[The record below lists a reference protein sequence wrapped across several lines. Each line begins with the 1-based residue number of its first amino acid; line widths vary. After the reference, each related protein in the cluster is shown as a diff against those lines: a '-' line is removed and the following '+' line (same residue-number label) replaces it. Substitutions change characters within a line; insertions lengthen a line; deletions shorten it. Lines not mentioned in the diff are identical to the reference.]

1 MHATVSRSARR
12 GGALILAL
20 MFIGVVSAGFASWAL
35 LIQQRAGVSDLEE
48 HQARKRLAAANSEIM
63 VRDYMLTRV
72 LAANGDDTLDG
83 GAPGSN
89 GASWSTSTTANWQG
103 STLIDDTYWPSTTG
117 WRGYALNSI
126 SWIGGINGFSPT
138 YDLPYSKALT
148 FKANYKQ
155 LSFAGSSQ
163 QFPDD
168 ATTYRSFLRSSSP
181 ILGGDL
187 LVLHQPNPA
196 VTGNVAVQGR
206 VVHFAPNL
214 AASAYT
220 ARSQRFTSPG
230 QLALTVVPASIAG
243 GSLLV
248 SNLPWTALSSGNISN
263 PNIGIDPDPAISTD
277 WRLPDFSGWLNV
289 IDASTTNASNSLKT
303 ELSANSSTIQATGT
317 TDTLAFDAS
326 RGLTVIGSTGVATIS
341 PCLGAAAADLPSVV
355 ISNGL
360 TELII
365 DGQSGSNLTSY
376 APFRPAFAVVYT
388 QDATVLGRNLATI
401 RLRNQNRRPMILALK
416 KATRSPAI
424 NHTVNVV
431 VESPVT
437 DPTWRLI
444 IIAENVPLN
453 ITYATSASPL
463 YQAATVNLVGGIQ
476 TDSPLIF
483 PASPQLFEMH
493 LETDTRGLLR
503 LTPRLAWA
511 ETFLTGKL

>member
-20 MFIGVVSAGFASWAL
+20 LFIGVISAGFASWAL

-48 HQARKRLAAANSEIM
+48 HQARKRLAAANSEMM

-89 GASWSTSTTANWQG
+89 GAAWSTSTTAIWKG

-117 WRGYALNSI
+117 WRGYALDSI

-138 YDLPYSKALT
+138 YDYPYSKTLT
-148 FKANYKQ
+148 FNANYKQ
-155 LSFAGSSQ
+155 LSFAGSAQ

-168 ATTYRSFLRSSSP
+168 ATTYRAYLRSSSP

-230 QLALTVVPASIAG
+230 QVPLTVVPASIAG
-243 GSLLV
+243 GALLV
-248 SNLPWTALSSGNISN
+248 SNLPWTALSSGNINN
-263 PNIGIDPDPAISTD
+263 PNIGIDPNPSVSTD
-277 WRLPDFSGWLNV
+277 WRLPDFSGLLNV
-289 IDASTTNASNSLKT
+289 IDASTTNASNSLKS
-303 ELSANSSTIQATGT
+303 ELELNSSTIAATGI
-317 TDTLAFDAS
+317 TDKSNS
-326 RGLTVIGSTGVATIS
+326 RGLDIIGATGIATIS
-341 PCLGAAAADLPSVV
+341 PCLGSATPDLPGVS
-355 ISNGL
+355 ITNGL
-360 TELII
+360 SELVIE
-365 DGQSGSNLTSY
+365 GQSGPNLTSY

-388 QDATVLGRNLATI
+388 QDATPTGRNLTTI

-424 NHTVNVV
+424 NHTVNVI

-437 DPTWRLI
+437 GPTWRLI

-476 TDSPLIF
+476 TDSPLNF
-483 PASPQLFEMH
+483 PASPQLFEIQ

-503 LTPRLAWA
+503 LSPRLAWT

>member
-20 MFIGVVSAGFASWAL
+20 MFIGVISAGFASWAL

-72 LAANGDDTLDG
+72 LAANGDAALDG
-83 GAPGSN
+83 MAPGSDN
-89 GASWSTSTTANWQG
+89 AVWSTSTSTVWKG

-117 WRGYALNSI
+117 WRGYAMDSI

-138 YDLPYSKALT
+138 YDLPYTKALT

-155 LSFAGSSQ
+155 LDFANAAQ
-163 QFPDD
+163 RFPDD
-168 ATTYRSFLRSSSP
+168 ETTYRAFLRSSSP

-196 VTGNVAVQGR
+196 ATGNVAVQGR

-220 ARSQRFTSPG
+220 ARSRRFTSPG
-230 QLALTVVPASIAG
+230 QVALTVVPASIAG

-263 PNIGIDPDPAISTD
+263 PNIGIDPNPAISTD
-277 WRLPDFSGWLNV
+277 WRLPDYSGLLNV
-289 IDASTTNASNSLKT
+289 IDASTTNASNSLKS
-303 ELSANSSTIQATGT
+303 ELLLNSSTISATGT
-317 TDTLAFDAS
+317 TDKTDS
-326 RGLTVIGSTGVATIS
+326 RGLAIVGSTGIATIS
-341 PCLGAAAADLPSVV
+341 PCPGHPITDLPSVS
-355 ISNGL
+355 ITNGL
-360 TELII
+360 NELII
-365 DGQSGSNLTSY
+365 DGQTGSNLTSY

-388 QDATVLGRNLATI
+388 QDATVTGRNLTTI
-401 RLRNQNRRPMILALK
+401 RLRNQNRRAMILALK

-424 NHTVNVV
+424 NHTVNVI

-453 ITYATSASPL
+453 ITYTASASPL

-476 TDSPLIF
+476 TDSPLTF
-483 PASPQLFEMH
+483 PASPQLFEIH
-493 LETDTRGLLR
+493 LEPDTRGLLR

>member
-20 MFIGVVSAGFASWAL
+20 LFIGVISAGFASWAL

-89 GASWSTSTTANWQG
+89 GTSWSTSTTANWQG
-103 STLIDDTYWPSTTG
+103 STLIDDTYWPATTG
-117 WRGYALNSI
+117 WRGYALDSI
-126 SWIGGINGFSPT
+126 SWIGGFNGFSPT

-155 LSFAGSSQ
+155 LDFANAAQ
-163 QFPDD
+163 RFPDD
-168 ATTYRSFLRSSSP
+168 ETTYRAFLRSSSP

-187 LVLHQPNPA
+187 LLLHQPNPV

-214 AASAYT
+214 GASAYT

-230 QLALTVVPASIAG
+230 QVALTVIPASIAG

-263 PNIGIDPDPAISTD
+263 SNIGIDPNPAISTD
-277 WRLPDFSGWLNV
+277 WRLPDYSGLLNV
-289 IDASTTNASNSLKT
+289 IDASTTNASNSLKS
-303 ELSANSSTIQATGT
+303 ELLLNSSTISATGT
-317 TDTLAFDAS
+317 TDKTDS
-326 RGLTVIGSTGVATIS
+326 RGLAIVGSTGFATIS
-341 PCLGAAAADLPSVV
+341 PCPGHPITDLPSVS
-355 ISNGL
+355 ITNGL
-360 TELII
+360 NELII
-365 DGQSGSNLTSY
+365 DGQTGSNLTSY

-388 QDATVLGRNLATI
+388 QDLTGPNLATI

-416 KATRSPAI
+416 KATRGATPL
-424 NHTVNVV
+424 NVNVI

-444 IIAENVPLN
+444 IIAENVPLT
-453 ITYATSASPL
+453 ISYAASAVPL
-463 YQAATVNLVGGIQ
+463 HQANTVNLVGGIQ

-483 PASPQLFEMH
+483 PASPQLFEIQ